1 MLIYTVMEHE
11 FDVEDVVLATSN
23 REKALEKFKESND
36 NRSLQ
41 VWEDEKRLIDVLY
54 FETEDVYRQRG
65 DLKYYSEEEQI
76 LLNEIIQQLK

>member
-11 FDVEDVVLATSN
+11 FDVEDVILATLN

-76 LLNEIIQQLK
+76 LLNEIISQLK

>member
-1 MLIYTVMEHE
+1 MEHE